1 MTTHTFDTTLDFGDL
16 WDGPRKA
23 VVKYKR
29 DGSMIILT
37 SISLSEVD
45 STNYLDVISPSARE
59 RLKRKIELV
68 AFDLDTVADAIFD
81 WDTAPGSAS

>member
-1 MTTHTFDTTLDFGDL
+1 MTIHTFDTTLDFGDL

-23 VVKYKR
+23 LVSYKR
-29 DGSMIILT
+29 DGSMIILV
-37 SISLSEVD
+37 SISLGAGD
-45 STNYLDVISPSARE
+45 SQNYLDVISPTARE

-81 WDTAPGSAS
+81 WDHHAS